1 MIVEMERMWVGEAKI
16 KYPKQ
21 WLVAVNLNWEP
32 NNKVFGDILLVTP
45 NEDEAR
51 AKVRE
56 LRKIGS
62 MGKVMVVEG
71 YNDAPQ
77 IGGFVICSQ

>member
-1 MIVEMERMWVGEAKI
+1 MAVEMERMWVGEAKM

-21 WLVAVNLNWEP
+21 WLVVVNLSWEP
-32 NNKVFGDILLVTP
+32 NNKMFGDILLVTP

-51 AKVRE
+51 AKVRA
-56 LRKIGS
+56 LRKTGD

-71 YNDAPQ
+71 YSDAPQ